1 MSFKKVITPLIT
13 LCLFTACSSDKVVE
27 EVEEIKPIGEP
38 IRFTCKLQENAS
50 ATRAAALEDDF
61 LLSAYKSFQ
70 QSGQQTVMD
79 DYHIQHTTSGSDWDG
94 NVSHNWQYVGVDGQ
108 IERYWD
114 NDGFPYR
121 FNAVAPYTT
130 NSSAISMTD
139 TKVDINATYKMQ
151 TWNDGEKTNADDRE
165 AEPYWV
171 AQVQRGADGKDTDM
185 ITGSNIPNASST
197 ALNRYVAV
205 PFHHLNSK
213 IRFALYTTS
222 AWATAHPMYIED
234 FSIKVVSDDFVTE
247 AGKYSATGTAA
258 NQYSWYNGTGNS
270 GFSDLTKATAAG
282 TELLHYSG
290 VDENHLPLEGND
302 LSKWQSK
309 ATAFWF
315 DAKAKD
321 GLMQIPQDGVKLTVS
336 MNLYLIDGDDVL
348 VFQFTDVPVKLA
360 LDGAAPTETHHWQS
374 GNIYTYYLIIDNV
387 GEMLQIDFTATLTPW
402 EDLSGSLVTDIEQ

>member
-151 TWNDGEKTNADDRE
+151 TWNDGVKTNADDRE

-213 IRFALYTTS
+213 IRFAIYTTS
-222 AWATAHPMYIED
+222 PWATAHPMYIENL
-234 FSIKVVSDDFVTE
+234 SIKVASPDFVTG
-247 AGKYSATGTAA
+247 AGKYTA
-258 NQYSWYNGTGNS
+258 SGETWYNGNGTS
-270 GFSDLTKATAAG
+270 GFTDLTKAPAVG

-290 VDENHLPLEGND
+290 VKSDGSPLDGND

-309 ATAFWF
+309 TSAYWF
-315 DAKAKD
+315 ECKD
-321 GLMQIPQDGVKLTVS
+321 GLMQIPQEGVD
-336 MNLYLIDGDDVL
+336 MVL
-348 VFQFTDVPVKLA
+348 DMTLKMLSDNQEKVKFTNVHITPVIE
-360 LDGAAPTETHHWQS
+360 GAPATELNHWQS
-374 GNIYTYYLIIDNV
+374 GNIYTYYIIIDNV
-387 GEMLQIDFTATLTPW
+387 GEKLEIYFTATLAPW
-402 EDLSGSLVTDIEQ
+402 EDISGSLSTDLEQ

>member
-27 EVEEIKPIGEP
+27 EVEEIKPLGEP

-151 TWNDGEKTNADDRE
+151 TWNDGVKTNADDRE

-234 FSIKVVSDDFVTE
+234 LSIKVTSDNFVTG
-247 AGKYSATGTAA
+247 AGKYTALGE
-258 NQYSWYNGTGNS
+258 SWYIGTGNS
-270 GFSDLTKATAAG
+270 GFSDLTKATATG
-282 TELLHYSG
+282 TELVQYKG
-290 VDENHLPLEGND
+290 VQSDGSPLSGND
-302 LSKWQSK
+302 LSQWQSK
-309 ATAFWF
+309 NSAFWF
-315 DAKAKD
+315 DKD
-321 GLMQIPQDGVKLTVS
+321 GLMQIPQENVELKVSLTLKMLSDHSEKIKFENVP
-336 MNLYLIDGDDVL
+336 IKVVL
-348 VFQFTDVPVKLA
+348 DNQTPQTE
-360 LDGAAPTETHHWQS
+360 LDWKS
-374 GNIYTYYLIIDNV
+374 GNLYTYYLVIDNV
-387 GEMLQIDFTATLTPW
+387 DEKLEIYFTATLAPW
-402 EDLSGSLVTDIEQ
+402 EDISGSLSTDLEQ